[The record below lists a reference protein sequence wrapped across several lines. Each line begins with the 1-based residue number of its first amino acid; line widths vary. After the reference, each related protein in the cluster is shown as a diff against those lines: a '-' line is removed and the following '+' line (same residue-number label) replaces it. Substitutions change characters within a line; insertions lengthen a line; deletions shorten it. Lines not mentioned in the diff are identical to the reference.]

1 MMLLPASIM
10 AQSSMT
16 DDQVFKYVI
25 KEHQNGTSQSQI
37 VTQLMQRG
45 VDITQIRRV
54 RKKFERM
61 SKDQA
66 LGVLSNDTQRD
77 QTDSRQRTNNGEAR
91 IGDQRYDNFRDDT
104 RRGDDRSTYRVREG
118 VPSTR
123 TYDEEDD
130 EWMEFRDELDEF
142 LPADTATMYLNL
154 LAKMEKDK
162 KKVFG
167 RDIFNKRNLSFEPS
181 MSIATPANYRLGP
194 GDAVFIDIYGASQK
208 TIEGTVSPDGTVT
221 IEGFGPVHVSGLTVE
236 QIESIETD
244 QNLPSLGPLIKIA
257 RALGVRLGTFMDDND
272 DLGPIVTRAADREK
286 DSSISFSNDATDARK
301 HMEYHPLAQ
310 QKAGRHMEPF
320 VIDINPEDSPEFQ
333 LSAHEGEEFIYV
345 MQGEVEIVYGKETY
359 KLGEGDSI
367 FYDSI
372 VKHHVH
378 GAPGKSAKILA
389 VVYIP
394 F

>member
-1 MMLLPASIM
+1 MNNHS
-10 AQSSMT
+10 
-16 DDQVFKYVI
+16 VI
-25 KEHQNGTSQSQI
+25 GAKI
-37 VTQLMQRG
+37 RG
-45 VDITQIRRV
+45 
-54 RKKFERM
+54 
-61 SKDQA
+61 
-66 LGVLSNDTQRD
+66 L
-77 QTDSRQRTNNGEAR
+77 
-91 IGDQRYDNFRDDT
+91 
-104 RRGDDRSTYRVREG
+104 RE
-118 VPSTR
+118 T
-123 TYDEEDD
+123 
-130 EWMEFRDELDEF
+130 
-142 LPADTATMYLNL
+142 
-154 LAKMEKDK
+154 K
-162 KKVFG
+162 
-167 RDIFNKRNLSFEPS
+167 NLSIEE
-181 MSIATPANYRLGP
+181 IAER
-194 GDAVFIDIYGASQK
+194 
-208 TIEGTVSPDGTVT
+208 
-221 IEGFGPVHVSGLTVE
+221 SGLTVE

-359 KLGEGDSI
+359 HLNEGDSI